1 MIDGSGLDLVD
12 RARAGDKRAF
22 EELLQPL
29 IAPAARLAFGMVQDR
44 EEAEDV
50 VQEAGLKAWRRLG
63 NLREGAPFGPW
74 FFGIVANQCRTSLR
88 SRWRSVLGL
97 GEPFGGD
104 TVSAEAEFLRG
115 ADLRQALKRLPRDQR
130 AAILLH
136 FYLDLPL
143 DQVAG
148 SMGISMAGVKSRI
161 NRGLRRLRLALP
173 GSEDA

>member
-29 IAPAARLAFGMVQDR
+29 IAPAACFAFGMVQDR

-50 VQEAGLKAWRRLG
+50 VQDAGLKAWRRLG

-88 SRWRSVLGL
+88 SRWRRVLRF
-97 GEPFGGD
+97 GELFGGD
-104 TVSAEAEFLRG
+104 PVSAEAEFLRG
-115 ADLRQALKRLPRDQR
+115 ADLRQALKALPRDQR

-136 FYLDLPL
+136 FYMDLPL
-143 DQVAG
+143 DQVAV
-148 SMGISMAGVKSRI
+148 SLGISMAGVKSRI